1 MRGAM
6 AEKLLVNYPGKGKE
20 GKVRGGVGTFYLDKL
35 KDFQI
40 LLVHVDLL

>member
-1 MRGAM
+1 M

-20 GKVRGGVGTFYLDKL
+20 GEGKVTGGAGTFYLDKL